1 MAVVIGLLV
10 AIAFGS
16 GDFLGARASQR
27 ATTAGVLLVAQISAL
42 AGAVLVATL
51 ISADVTG
58 RDLAFGAIAGSA
70 NVLGLG
76 LLYHGLAHGQMST
89 VAPVTAVVGA
99 IVPVSWGLIEGERP
113 SALVLV
119 GVGCALVAG
128 ALLAREEDGGGPK
141 VGGRS
146 QVLVAVAAGAALGT
160 SFIMF
165 AKTSSGSGYWP
176 VLSARLAAVVLVGLV
191 VLVLVLARPGS
202 VTFPAGRDRA
212 LALGA
217 GGLDVLA
224 TTLLVIAVRRE
235 LAVVVAPVASLAPGM
250 TVVLAWRVLHERIGR
265 SQLVGLGVAGLGLVL
280 IASG

>member
-10 AIAFGS
+10 AVAFGS

-58 RDLAFGAIAGSA
+58 RDLAFGAVAGSA

-128 ALLAREEDGGGPK
+128 ALLAREEDGGPK

-146 QVLVAVAAGAALGT
+146 QLLVAGVAGAALGT

-165 AKTSSGSGYWP
+165 AKTSSASGYWP

-265 SQLVGLGVAGLGLVL
+265 SQLVGLGVAGLGLIL

>member
-1 MAVVIGLLV
+1 MAVLIGLLV

-27 ATTAGVLLVAQISAL
+27 ATTAGVLLVAQFSAL

-128 ALLAREEDGGGPK
+128 ALLAREEDGGPK

-146 QVLVAVAAGAALGT
+146 QLLVAAAAGAALGT

-191 VLVLVLARPGS
+191 VLVLARSGS

>member
-1 MAVVIGLLV
+1 M
-10 AIAFGS
+10 
-16 GDFLGARASQR
+16 
-27 ATTAGVLLVAQISAL
+27 
-42 AGAVLVATL
+42 
-51 ISADVTG
+51 
-58 RDLAFGAIAGSA
+58 
-70 NVLGLG
+70 
-76 LLYHGLAHGQMST
+76 
-89 VAPVTAVVGA
+89 
-99 IVPVSWGLIEGERP
+99 
-113 SALVLV
+113 
-119 GVGCALVAG
+119 
-128 ALLAREEDGGGPK
+128 
-141 VGGRS
+141 
-146 QVLVAVAAGAALGT
+146 AVAAGAALGT

-191 VLVLVLARPGS
+191 VLVLVLTRPGS

>member
-1 MAVVIGLLV
+1 MAVLIGLLV
-10 AIAFGS
+10 AVAFGS

-27 ATTAGVLLVAQISAL
+27 ASTAGVLLVAQVSAL

-99 IVPVSWGLIEGERP
+99 IVPVTWGLIEGERP

-119 GVGCALVAG
+119 GVGCALAAG
-128 ALLAREEDGGGPK
+128 ALLAREEDGGPK

-165 AKTSSGSGYWP
+165 AKTSSG
-176 VLSARLAAVVLVGLV
+176 LRL
-191 VLVLVLARPGS
+191 LAGALG
-202 VTFPAGRDRA
+202 PAGCGRARRPRRRWCWRGPDR
-212 LALGA
+212 
-217 GGLDVLA
+217 
-224 TTLLVIAVRRE
+224 
-235 LAVVVAPVASLAPGM
+235 
-250 TVVLAWRVLHERIGR
+250 
-265 SQLVGLGVAGLGLVL
+265 
-280 IASG
+280 

>member
-1 MAVVIGLLV
+1 VAVLIGLLV

-27 ATTAGVLLVAQISAL
+27 ASTPGVLLVAQVSAL
-42 AGAVLVATL
+42 TGAVLVATL
-51 ISADVTG
+51 ISAAVTG

-70 NVLGLG
+70 NVLGLA

-119 GVGCALVAG
+119 GVACAVAAG
-128 ALLAREEDGGGPK
+128 ALLAREEDDRPK

-160 SFIMF
+160 SFILF

-191 VLVLVLARPGS
+191 VLVLARTAS

-217 GGLDVLA
+217 GALDVLA

-235 LAVVVAPVASLAPGM
+235 LAVVVAPIASLAPGM
-250 TVVLAWRVLHERIGR
+250 TVVLAWQVLHERIGR
-265 SQLVGLGVAGLGLVL
+265 SQLVGLGVAGLGLIL

>member
-1 MAVVIGLLV
+1 
-10 AIAFGS
+10 
-16 GDFLGARASQR
+16 
-27 ATTAGVLLVAQISAL
+27 
-42 AGAVLVATL
+42 
-51 ISADVTG
+51 
-58 RDLAFGAIAGSA
+58 
-70 NVLGLG
+70 
-76 LLYHGLAHGQMST
+76 MST

-128 ALLAREEDGGGPK
+128 ALLAREEDGGPK
-141 VGGRS
+141 VGGRG
-146 QVLVAVAAGAALGT
+146 QLLVAGAAGAALGT

-165 AKTSSGSGYWP
+165 AKTSSDI
-176 VLSARLAAVVLVGLV
+176 RLLAGPLGPAGCGVLVGLV

-202 VTFPAGRDRA
+202 VTFPAGRDRR

-265 SQLVGLGVAGLGLVL
+265 SQLVGLGVAGLGLIL

>member
-1 MAVVIGLLV
+1 M
-10 AIAFGS
+10 
-16 GDFLGARASQR
+16 
-27 ATTAGVLLVAQISAL
+27 LLVAQASAL

-128 ALLAREEDGGGPK
+128 ALLAREEDGGPK

-146 QVLVAVAAGAALGT
+146 QLLVAGAAGAALGT

-165 AKTSSGSGYWP
+165 AKTSSA
-176 VLSARLAAVVLVGLV
+176 VRL
-191 VLVLVLARPGS
+191 LARPLG
-202 VTFPAGRDRA
+202 PAGCGRA
-212 LALGA
+212 RRPRRAAGA
-217 GGLDVLA
+217 GPNRLGDLPGGA
-224 TTLLVIAVRRE
+224 GPRPGARGRAGSTCSPRRC
-235 LAVVVAPVASLAPGM
+235 
-250 TVVLAWRVLHERIGR
+250 W
-265 SQLVGLGVAGLGLVL
+265 
-280 IASG
+280 